1 MIGARALRSGAAAPL
16 AVLAVLALLAGCAT
30 APPSTVPVLSGRL
43 SVRVDGQPDKSVSA
57 GFELAG
63 DAERGSLLLTGPLGT
78 GAARATW
85 QPGEALLTSGSST
98 QRHADLDSL
107 GQAALG
113 EALPMAALFDWL
125 RGRAWP
131 GAPSRPRADG
141 GTGFEQLGWRID
153 LARWGDGLLDAVRL
167 APPVVTVRA
176 RLEGGSP

>member
-1 MIGARALRSGAAAPL
+1 LKDARAPSSGAAASL
-16 AVLAVLALLAGCAT
+16 LVLALLAGCAT
-30 APPSTVPVLSGRL
+30 APPATVPAVEGRL

-57 GFELAG
+57 GFALAG
-63 DAERGSLLLTGPLGT
+63 SAERGSLLLTGPLGT
-78 GAARATW
+78 AAAQATW
-85 QPGEALLTSGSST
+85 QPGEALLNSGNGT

-107 GQAALG
+107 GRAALG

-131 GAPSRPRADG
+131 GAPSAPRTDG
-141 GTGFEQLGWRID
+141 GIGFEQLGWRID

-176 RLEGGSP
+176 RVEGGSR